1 MAGWSI
7 SGLLFLPYPLV
18 SILNSL
24 PQTAMKL
31 PNLLLPALAWL
42 FLALPASAALKVAT
56 LHPLLGDLARQV
68 GGDRVEVVDLLKPGS
83 DAHHFEPTTKDLATI
98 KGATLILAS
107 GKHLESYLGK
117 LSDSLG
123 GSVKIV
129 EVGKPI
135 PSIKIEAGNDLFL
148 CCPAHAAGG
157 IDPHWWHSADNMKR
171 AARVLADE
179 FSTADKANA
188 ASYRANAEAAQQRL
202 TALKN
207 WAQQQIAAIPKSDRK
222 LVTAHAAFGYFC
234 KEFGFKSVPVLG
246 VGREDEATPKY
257 LAETVKTIRD
267 NNIRAVFP
275 EDQANPKVLQEIVRE
290 TGVKVGKPLI
300 ADGTSSDAPT
310 FEAMLRHNVA
320 AVVEALKP

>member
-1 MAGWSI
+1 MRI
-7 SGLLFLPYPLV
+7 SLRSMLFPVL
-18 SILNSL
+18 
-24 PQTAMKL
+24 AM
-31 PNLLLPALAWL
+31 L
-42 FLALPASAALKVAT
+42 FAALPSQAALKVAA

-68 GGDRVEVVDLLKPGS
+68 GGDKVEVIDLLKPGS
-83 DAHHFEPTTKDLATI
+83 DAHHFEPTSKDLASI
-98 KGATLILAS
+98 KGTTLILAS
-107 GKHLESYLGK
+107 GKHLESYLDK
-117 LSDSLG
+117 LKDSVG
-123 GSVKIV
+123 PATKIV

-135 PSIKIEAGNDLFL
+135 PSIKIEAGNELFL

-179 FSTADKANA
+179 FSAADSANA
-188 ASYRANAEAAQQRL
+188 AAYRANAEAAQQKL
-202 TALKN
+202 TALKS
-207 WAQQQIAAIPKSDRK
+207 WAQQQFAAIPKADRK

-257 LAETVKTIRD
+257 MVETIKTIRD

-300 ADGTSSDAPT
+300 ADGTSSNATT
-310 FEAMLRHNVA
+310 FEAMLRHNVS